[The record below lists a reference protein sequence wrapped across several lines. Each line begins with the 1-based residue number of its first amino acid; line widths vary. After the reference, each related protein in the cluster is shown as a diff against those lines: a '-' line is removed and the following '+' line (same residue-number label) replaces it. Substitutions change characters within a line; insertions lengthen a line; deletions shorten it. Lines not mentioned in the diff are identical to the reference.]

1 MKTALLLAAPA
12 AALLALFALPAAA
25 PAPLAAAP
33 ESWSVDPVHSSL
45 LFKVQHGGVSNFYG
59 VFKEFSGRISLDAD
73 LSKSNVTF
81 TVQTASLDTR
91 NPKRDQDLT
100 APDFFSTKEFPT
112 IEFKSSKIEKDGEG
126 WKVSGKFTLHG
137 VTKDL
142 TANVVQTGKASGQH
156 GDVAGYEAH
165 FGFKRS
171 DFGMTAGV
179 KQGMIGDQ
187 VDVTL
192 AAECHKE

>member
-1 MKTALLLAAPA
+1 VKPALLLALPA
-12 AALLALFALPAAA
+12 ATLLAVFALPAAA
-25 PAPLAAAP
+25 PAPVAPAP
-33 ESWSVDPVHSSL
+33 ESWAVDPVHSSL
-45 LFKVQHGGVSNFYG
+45 LFKIQHGGVSNFYG
-59 VFKEFSGRISLDAD
+59 VFKEFSGTIALDAD
-73 LSKSNVTF
+73 LSKSTVAF

-91 NPKRDQDLT
+91 NAKRDQDLT

-126 WKVSGKFTLHG
+126 WNVTGKLTLHG
-137 VTKDL
+137 VTKDV
-142 TANVVQTGKASGQH
+142 TAKVTQTGKATGKH

-179 KQGMIGDQ
+179 KEGMVGDQ
-187 VDVTL
+187 VDITL
-192 AAECHKE
+192 AAECHKA